1 MVSNI
6 VLYASEVASI
16 CDLNPYRKAPE
27 AFVNVWKRLNVDSNI
42 ETNDDRIANMIESID
57 ISSKVDTLVAEA
69 TTAKNVCEVQESV
82 ANIESIIPKSRNP
95 KINTVLRLV
104 EDISMSETLEDAN
117 AMLQIIGNTLP
128 ELATIATKVDTI
140 AEVNKI
146 AKQIKAA
153 IPATENISETD
164 KQEMVKCIKSQ
175 INCAFGTKQEASAIT
190 QYETAKKA
198 TVGRKNDKFY
208 KKQISDIDGYSIYV
222 GGKVDGIKEDGT
234 VIEVKNR
241 MRRFFDPLPEYDV
254 AQLQTYLFILDSK
267 KGELVEQLKGSP
279 PTLKTTELAV
289 DTNLWNTVLE
299 PRIIKFCKAL
309 IKLLSDPELQKRFN
323 GGSAH
328 DREQIISEL

>member
-6 VLYASEVASI
+6 VLYASEIASI
-16 CDLNPYRKAPE
+16 CGLNPYRKTPE
-27 AFVNVWKRLNVDSNI
+27 AFVNVWKRLNVDSHI

-69 TTAKNVCEVQESV
+69 TTAENVCEVQESV
-82 ANIESIIPKSRNP
+82 ATIESIIP
-95 KINTVLRLV
+95 T
-104 EDISMSETLEDAN
+104 
-117 AMLQIIGNTLP
+117 
-128 ELATIATKVDTI
+128 
-140 AEVNKI
+140 
-146 AKQIKAA
+146 
-153 IPATENISETD
+153 TENISETD
-164 KQEMVKCIKSQ
+164 RQEMVKCIKSQ